1 MLAMITPP
9 FSCAFKLSYTSGIYV
24 NSHFYSRFR
33 YVSERPTKDQ
43 NLSLNISASAKHYM
57 FDSFTIL
64 IKQEKE
70 FIEECFPNM
79 WWRKEKKNI
88 YSLCLSIG
96 EPLYWWWWSRN
107 INILM
112 KNLSCNSFWG
122 TQPLS
127 AMCNNSYF
135 TIHPPHF
142 LLNSER

>member
-1 MLAMITPP
+1 MKCKENAVDCSSVQCTVLNASNDNPT

-70 FIEECFPNM
+70 FIEEFFPNM
-79 WWRKEKKNI
+79 W
-88 YSLCLSIG
+88 
-96 EPLYWWWWSRN
+96 
-107 INILM
+107 
-112 KNLSCNSFWG
+112 
-122 TQPLS
+122 
-127 AMCNNSYF
+127 
-135 TIHPPHF
+135 
-142 LLNSER
+142 